1 MSRFE
6 LIAAECASHDV
17 TRMAQLLGVSTSG
30 YYKHRDRLRGGEPTP
45 AVQRRRDLEVKILT
59 HHKDPQ
65 GTYGSPRIT
74 ADLHD
79 AGERVSHNTVAKIM
93 AELGIEGISA
103 RSFKTTTVVDP
114 CASFPPD
121 LVGRRFD
128 RGRIDAVWS
137 SDITYLSC
145 GEGDMFLCAIRDEHS
160 RRVLG
165 WAVDD
170 HMRTELVTT
179 AVDRA
184 VFTRGGQVKDV
195 VLHSDRGT
203 QYTSHDMA
211 AAAATHGLRRSMGA
225 TGICW
230 DNSGAESLWSTFKHE
245 FYYRHTFATKAELIA
260 AVDNWMH
267 FYNHQR
273 RHSSIGQR
281 SPITYEHTLTVKLE
295 AS

>member
-1 MSRFE
+1 MSQFE
-6 LIAAECASHDV
+6 LMAAECASHDV

-30 YYKHRDRLRGGEPTP
+30 YYKHRDRLADPATTP
-45 AVQRRRDLEVKILT
+45 RAQRRRDLEVKILT
-59 HHKDPQ
+59 HHKDSK

-79 AGERVSHNTVAKIM
+79 AGEQVSVNTVAAIM
-93 AELGIEGISA
+93 AELGIEGISP
-103 RSFKTTTVVDP
+103 RTFKTTTVVDP

-128 RGRIDAVWS
+128 QGRVDAVWS

-145 GEGDMFLCAIRDEHS
+145 GEGDMYLCAIRDEHS

-165 WAVDD
+165 WAVED

-179 AVDRA
+179 AVDQA
-184 VFTRGGQVKDV
+184 VFTRGGHVKGV
-195 VLHSDRGT
+195 ILQSDRGT

-211 AAAATHGLRRSMGA
+211 AACSRHGLRRSMGA

-230 DNSGAESLWSTFKHE
+230 DNAGAEALWSTFKHE
-245 FYYRHTFATKAELIA
+245 YYYRHTFATKVELIA
-260 AVDNWMH
+260 AVDNWMR

-273 RHSSIGQR
+273 RHSAIGMR
-281 SPITYEHTLTVKLE
+281 SPITYERTLKVTLE

>member
-1 MSRFE
+1 M
-6 LIAAECASHDV
+6 AAECAAHDI

-30 YYKHRDRLRGGEPTP
+30 YYKHLHRLADPEPTP
-45 AVQRRRDLEVKILT
+45 RVQRRRDLEVKILT
-59 HHKDPQ
+59 HHKESK

-79 AGERVSHNTVAKIM
+79 AGEQVSHNTVAAIM
-93 AELGIEGISA
+93 AALGIEGISP
-103 RSFKTTTVVDP
+103 RTFKTTTVVDP

-121 LVGRRFD
+121 LVGRCFNQ
-128 RGRIDAVWS
+128 GRIDAVWS

-145 GEGDMFLCAIRDEHS
+145 GEGDMYLCAIRDEHS

-179 AVDRA
+179 AVDGA
-184 VFTRGGQVKDV
+184 VFTRGGRARGVI
-195 VLHSDRGT
+195 LHSDRGA

-211 AAAATHGLRRSMGA
+211 AAATTHGLRRSMGA

-230 DNSGAESLWSTFKHE
+230 DNAGAESLWSTFKHE
-245 FYYRHTFATKAELIA
+245 YYYRHTFAMKAELVG
-260 AVDNWMH
+260 AVDNWMRY
-267 FYNHQR
+267 YNHQR
-273 RHSSIGQR
+273 RHSAIGMR
-281 SPITYEHTLTVKLE
+281 SPVIYERTLNLTLE

>member
-6 LIAAECASHDV
+6 LIAAECATHDV
-17 TRMAQLLGVSTSG
+17 TRMTALLGVSTSG
-30 YYKHRDRLRGGEPTP
+30 FYKHVHTLGCDEPTP
-45 AVQRRRDLEVKILT
+45 RVQRRRDLEVKILA
-59 HHKDPQ
+59 HHKASN

-79 AGERVSHNTVAKIM
+79 EGDRVSANTVAKIM
-93 AELGIEGISA
+93 AELGIEGISP
-103 RSFKTTTVVDP
+103 RTFKTTTTVDP
-114 CASFPPD
+114 AASFPPD

-128 RGRIDAVWS
+128 RGRIDVVWS

-145 GEGDMFLCAIRDEHS
+145 GQGDMYLCAIRDEHS

-170 HMRTELVTT
+170 HMRTELVTA
-179 AVDRA
+179 AVAQA
-184 VFTRGGQVKDV
+184 VFTRGGRCRGTI
-195 VLHSDRGT
+195 LHSDRGS
-203 QYTSHDMA
+203 QYTAHDLA
-211 AAAATHGLRRSMGA
+211 AAAAEHGLRRSMGE

-230 DNSGAESLWSTFKHE
+230 DNAGAESLWSTFKHE
-245 FYYRHTFATKAELIA
+245 HYYRHAFRTITELVA

-267 FYNHQR
+267 FYNNQR
-273 RHSSIGQR
+273 RHSAIGMR
-281 SPITYEHTLTVKLE
+281 SPITYERTLKAATE

>member
-1 MSRFE
+1 M
-6 LIAAECASHDV
+6 AAQCASHDV

-30 YYKHRDRLRGGEPTP
+30 YYKHRDRLADRQPTP
-45 AVQRRRDLEVKILT
+45 AAQRRRDLEVKILT
-59 HHKDPQ
+59 HHRASK

-79 AGERVSHNTVAKIM
+79 AGDQVSHNTVAAIM
-93 AELGIEGISA
+93 AELGIEGISP
-103 RSFKTTTVVDP
+103 RTFTTTTIVDP
-114 CASFPPD
+114 AAAFPPD

-128 RGRIDAVWS
+128 QGRIDAVWS
-137 SDITYLSC
+137 SDITYLTC
-145 GEGDMFLCAIRDEHS
+145 GEGDMYLCAIRDEHS
-160 RRVLG
+160 RRALG
-165 WAVDD
+165 WAVAD

-184 VFTRGGQVKDV
+184 VFTRGGQVKGV
-195 VLHSDRGT
+195 ILQSDRGT

-211 AAAATHGLRRSMGA
+211 AACSRHGLRRSMGA

-230 DNSGAESLWSTFKHE
+230 DNAGAESLWSTFKHE
-245 FYYRHTFATKAELIA
+245 FYYRHTFATKMELIA
-260 AVDNWMH
+260 AVDNWMR

-273 RHSSIGQR
+273 RHSSIGMR
-281 SPITYEHTLTVKLE
+281 SPITYERTLNVTLE

>member
-1 MSRFE
+1 M
-6 LIAAECASHDV
+6 AAECASHDV

-30 YYKHRDRLRGGEPTP
+30 YYKYRDRLSAAEPTP

-59 HHKDPQ
+59 HHKASK

-79 AGERVSHNTVAKIM
+79 AGERVSRNTVAAIM
-93 AELGIEGISA
+93 AELGIEGISP
-103 RSFKTTTVVDP
+103 RTFKTTTIVDP
-114 CASFPPD
+114 AASFPPD
-121 LVGRRFD
+121 LVGRCFD
-128 RGRIDAVWS
+128 QGRIDAVWS
-137 SDITYLSC
+137 SDITYLTC
-145 GEGDMFLCAIRDEHS
+145 GEGDMYLCAIRDEHS

-170 HMRTELVTT
+170 HMRTELVMT

-184 VFTRGGQVKDV
+184 VFARGGHAKGVILQ
-195 VLHSDRGT
+195 SDRGT

-211 AAAATHGLRRSMGA
+211 AACSRHGLRRSMGA

-230 DNSGAESLWSTFKHE
+230 DNAGAESLWSTFKHE
-245 FYYRHTFATKAELIA
+245 YYYRHTFATKMELIA
-260 AVDNWMH
+260 AVDNWMR

-273 RHSSIGQR
+273 RHSSIGMR
-281 SPITYEHTLTVKLE
+281 SPITYERTLNVTLE